1 MAAKTPIRTVYTNS
15 VATGL
20 AEFQSGEFIDYAVGG
35 TGLAAL
41 GSAGQVLKV
50 NSGASALEYGNV
62 EAVINIEGMTDGS
75 GVTLAASDKFVF
87 SDGGTEKYLLAS
99 QIDTYVSAT
108 SATLTN
114 KTLTTPQIT
123 SGVLNTGV
131 SGSAIKD
138 QDDMSSDSATHLAT
152 QQSIKAYVDTQIT
165 AEDLDVTTDS
175 GTIAIDLDSETLTV
189 SGGTGLDSSATGNA
203 VTLAIDSTVATLTG
217 TQTLT
222 NKTLTS
228 PTINGGTFSGTLT
241 GTADLTGIV
250 LSGAS
255 PLVFEGATADAYET
269 TLAFTDPTA
278 DRTITVP
285 NATDT
290 LVGKATTDTLTNK
303 SVDLGNNTLTGSL
316 AEFNTALQSESFA
329 SLSGSETLT
338 NKTLTSA
345 VLNTGVSG
353 SAVADEDNM
362 SSDSAT
368 LLATQQSIKAYVDAQ
383 VTAQDLDI
391 TSDSGTIDI
400 DLDSETLTIA
410 GGTGLDS
417 SASSTTVTLA
427 IDSTVSTLTGTQT
440 LTNKTLTSPDINT
453 PDIDGGT
460 IDGATIAT
468 SDITVGAGKTLD
480 VSAGTL
486 TLTNNQISGDAV
498 EGGTIAATTITALTT
513 AGITASAN
521 IDLGAYEMR
530 AQTFESD
537 VTTGTA
543 PFTVASTT
551 KVTNLNA
558 DLLDGMTTIDED
570 DMSSDSATSLPTQQS
585 IKAYVDAQVTAQDL
599 DFQGDSGGALS
610 IDLDSETLDIAG
622 GTGLTSV
629 GSSNTVTINLDNT
642 AVTAGSYG
650 TGTAIP
656 TFTVDDQGRLTAA
669 GTVALS
675 TALPV
680 TADSGTQTAATE
692 LLTDTLNFDG
702 TANQITTAIASSSTT
717 DTITIGMPDDV
728 TIDGVLTVDGASTLT
743 GNVSAGG
750 TLDVTGATTLNDAV
764 TLGNATADDIVVTGR
779 IASHVVPK
787 TNDTYDLGTSALRY
801 RELFLSGSSI
811 NLGGATI
818 SSDGSG
824 EVAISGD
831 GVTLP
836 EGSNVGEDKIAAASE
851 FGVPIYKANFYSE
864 AGGLV
869 TRNGVLNFKA
879 VTDVFTNFTFA
890 DGSILADEQGREL
903 FRF

>member
-1 MAAKTPIRTVYTNS
+1 MAAKVPIRTVYTNS

-338 NKTLTSA
+338 NKTLTTPVISSISNTGTLTLPTSTDTVVGRATTDTLTNKTLTSA

-353 SAVADEDNM
+353 SAVADEDDM
-362 SSDSAT
+362 SSNSAT
-368 LLATQQSIKAYVDAQ
+368 LLATQQSIKAYVDAT
-383 VTAQDLDI
+383 VTAEDLDV

-427 IDSTVSTLTGTQT
+427 IDSTVATLTGTQT
-440 LTNKTLTSPDINT
+440 LTNKSLTSPTITGTAVMATLDISG
-453 PDIDGGT
+453 DVDVDGT
-460 IDGATIAT
+460 LETDALTIAGVT
-468 SDITVGAGKTLD
+468 IAETIADTVGAMVGSNTETGIAVTYEDGDNTLD
-480 VSAGTL
+480 FALG
-486 TLTNNQISGDAV
+486 
-498 EGGTIAATTITALTT
+498 AAQTTITSLLATDIKIGEDDQTKIDFET
-513 AGITASAN
+513 ADEIHLYAANAEQVYVADGIFGPQTDSDV
-521 IDLGAYEMR
+521 DLGTTGVRWKDAYIDSITTTGNTTIGGNLTVTGDYTVNGDTTTVNTATLSVEDPLMILASGNDSADTVDIGLYGLYDTSGSQDLYGGLFR
-530 AQTFESD
+530 DASD
-537 VTTGTA
+537 SGKWKLFKDNQAAPTTTVNTSGTGYAVGTLVASIEGAVTGNADTATALATGRTIASTGDVVWTSASFDGSGNVTGTA
-543 PFTVASTT
+543 AIGTGVI
-551 KVTNLNA
+551 VNA
-558 DLLDGMTTIDED
+558 DIN
-570 DMSSDSATSLPTQQS
+570 SSA
-585 IKAYVDAQVTAQDL
+585 A
-599 DFQGDSGGALS
+599 
-610 IDLDSETLDIAG
+610 IAF
-622 GTGLTSV
+622 SKMA
-629 GSSNTVTINLDNT
+629 D
-642 AVTAGSYG
+642 
-650 TGTAIP
+650 
-656 TFTVDDQGRLTAA
+656 LTA
-669 GTVALS
+669 S
-675 TALPV
+675 R
-680 TADSGTQTAATE
+680 
-692 LLTDTLNFDG
+692 LL
-702 TANQITTAIASSSTT
+702 
-717 DTITIGMPDDV
+717 V
-728 TIDGVLTVDGASTLT
+728 
-743 GNVSAGG
+743 
-750 TLDVTGATTLNDAV
+750 
-764 TLGNATADDIVVTGR
+764 
-779 IASHVVPK
+779 
-787 TNDTYDLGTSALRY
+787 
-801 RELFLSGSSI
+801 
-811 NLGGATI
+811 
-818 SSDGSG
+818 SDGSG
-824 EVAISGD
+824 DVSVSAVTSTEAGYLD
-831 GVTLP
+831 GVT
-836 EGSNVGEDKIAAASE
+836 SAIQTQMDTKSTKAFAIAQ
-851 FGVPIYKANFYSE
+851 
-864 AGGLV
+864 
-869 TRNGVLNFKA
+869 A
-879 VTDVFTNFTFA
+879 VA
-890 DGSILADEQGREL
+890 LG
-903 FRF
+903 